1 MTPRKFQIER
11 DQEEIDFEEQV
22 NLHLNSPKSFSAP
35 ECNIAVVGLGGAGG
49 NAVDMMIESKLD
61 GVEFFCINTDAQA
74 LSDKICKNKIQIGK
88 KSTQGLGTG
97 SDPEL
102 GKKAMQDDLEGVLD
116 RLSKFH
122 LVFLVAG
129 LGGGTGT
136 GATPLLAEEL
146 RKRGILTVAIIST
159 PFSFEGKPRERVAA
173 EGIKELEKSVDTM
186 IVVPNEQLLGI
197 SDTDTS
203 VEKAFHMS
211 NEVFYEGVKGL
222 ADLIIKSGLIN
233 LDFAD
238 VQTVMTGAGRAFIAS
253 GVGENEK
260 EGRGKAAVMKAFNN
274 PLLAVESVK
283 GATSVLLSIYG
294 GEDLT
299 LHDVRD
305 AANAVK
311 QNVNDE
317 TNIILGAT
325 IDPQLKGKVKVL
337 LVVTGIPR
345 QQSKPQQVQKTPQK
359 KKDSK
364 AGKIRQFIKDWW

>member
-173 EGIKELEKSVDTM
+173 EGIKELEKVS
-186 IVVPNEQLLGI
+186 L
-197 SDTDTS
+197 
-203 VEKAFHMS
+203 
-211 NEVFYEGVKGL
+211 
-222 ADLIIKSGLIN
+222 
-233 LDFAD
+233 
-238 VQTVMTGAGRAFIAS
+238 
-253 GVGENEK
+253 
-260 EGRGKAAVMKAFNN
+260 
-274 PLLAVESVK
+274 
-283 GATSVLLSIYG
+283 
-294 GEDLT
+294 
-299 LHDVRD
+299 
-305 AANAVK
+305 
-311 QNVNDE
+311 
-317 TNIILGAT
+317 
-325 IDPQLKGKVKVL
+325 
-337 LVVTGIPR
+337 
-345 QQSKPQQVQKTPQK
+345 
-359 KKDSK
+359 
-364 AGKIRQFIKDWW
+364 